1 MFPNMTVD
9 TRPAPDD
16 STRPYWEAA
25 RDERL
30 VMQRCDACG
39 SMQYPPDLV
48 CNNCQSAD
56 RHFEEVSGRGTVYS
70 HAVYTRSFSAGFEAP
85 YVLALVD
92 LEDHPELRMLTNI
105 VETDPEKVEIGMPV
119 EVVFESR
126 GEWKIPQFRPAG
138 VRS

>member
-1 MFPNMTVD
+1 MP
-9 TRPAPDD
+9 TRSCRPTSSGSGASRCGSTTWSPLTDD

-48 CNNCQSAD
+48 CNNCQSAG

-92 LEDHPELRMLTNI
+92 LEDHP
-105 VETDPEKVEIGMPV
+105 
-119 EVVFESR
+119 
-126 GEWKIPQFRPAG
+126 
-138 VRS
+138 